1 MILILTSSKFS
12 NTSPSIVKTFPTQF
26 HMLWILCRHRLCVPA
41 DAVED
46 NEGFRTAGKKGN
58 AITKDYLWKCWL
70 KNKKPISTFEE
81 KSKGSLWILTAEERR
96 RKKFEWQHEIYEA
109 KRSEL
114 VLALKTIKGA
124 RQELKSLQQT
134 TDAHILSQARVIGC
148 TTTKAAMSKALL
160 GGVGA
165 EIVLVEEAAEILE
178 AHVLTR

>member
-1 MILILTSSKFS
+1 MHHLA
-12 NTSPSIVKTFPTQF
+12 SPRLFQPHI
-26 HMLWILCRHRLCVPA
+26 HMLLIFCCYRLCVP
-41 DAVED
+41 DEVVED

-70 KNKKPISTFEE
+70 KNKKPTSTFEG
-81 KSKGSLWILTAEERR
+81 KTQGRLWNLTAEERR
-96 RKKFEWQHEIYEA
+96 RKKFEWQHEIYQA

-114 VLALKTIKGA
+114 VLALQTIKGA
-124 RQELKSLQQT
+124 RVELKSLQQT

-148 TTTKAAMSKALL
+148 TTTKAAMSRALL

-165 EIVLVEEAAEILE
+165 EILLVEEAAEILE